1 MVREGEVAWLHK
13 ADMPGSGH
21 AEHAEESRQQ
31 GWHIHKQKP
40 HSPDQGAAA
49 RKRKQPPVSRHS
61 YPASRSVSA
70 HAGGSPLPPPSLS
83 LALAASYTA
92 PKLSLAL
99 PAPFLFH
106 IHFLSSCLH
115 LFRHFLRMFQL
126 VQLLFHTLCH
136 QSVLSGCHLLQL
148 SWHSVCVSLFEQHV
162 SC

>member
-1 MVREGEVAWLHK
+1 MLSTLRSRGSRAGTYTSRNPTALIRELL
-13 ADMPGSGH
+13 PGS
-21 AEHAEESRQQ
+21 
-31 GWHIHKQKP
+31 
-40 HSPDQGAAA
+40 
-49 RKRKQPPVSRHS
+49 
-61 YPASRSVSA
+61 AS
-70 HAGGSPLPPPSLS
+70 SPLSAATATLRADQSLHTQVGHPYCPQPVTS
-83 LALAASYTA
+83 TGCILHGTQ
-92 PKLSLAL
+92 LSLAL